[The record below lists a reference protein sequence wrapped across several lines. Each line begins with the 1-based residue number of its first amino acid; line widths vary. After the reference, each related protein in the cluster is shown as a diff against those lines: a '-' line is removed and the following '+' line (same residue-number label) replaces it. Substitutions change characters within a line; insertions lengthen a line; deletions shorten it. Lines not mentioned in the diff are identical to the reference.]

1 MRSSSS
7 LLLAA
12 LVAMATPAPVHAG
25 LLVEPLRPPLP
36 GSPRAAGAADLST
49 DPARALLALAADP
62 PAGDGKQKE
71 GKKKAKPPPAPGD
84 LDFDLLGAEVA
95 PQGPDPAQMK
105 LRRQL
110 LTFHQGVGI
119 ALYSLEVTT
128 VVLGQLNYRDKF
140 STHMNTE
147 KWRIPH
153 KSFAYATT
161 AAMVL
166 NGALALAAPNP
177 TKKPFRLDR
186 VGVHKIAMFTAFAG
200 IATEVG
206 LGLYTHSRE
215 GYMDQQHLAKVH
227 LAIGY
232 ATLAAMTVGVAA
244 LVL

>member
-1 MRSSSS
+1 MRLPSS

-12 LVAMATPAPVHAG
+12 LAALATPAPVHAG

-36 GSPRAAGAADLST
+36 ADCPDPAPADLAP
-49 DPARALLALAADP
+49 DPARVLVALASDP
-62 PAGDGKQKE
+62 PAGDEEEKE
-71 GKKKAKPPPAPGD
+71 KKAKPAPGD
-84 LDFDLLGAEVA
+84 LDFDLLGAAET
-95 PQGPDPAQMK
+95 QEGPDPALMK
-105 LRRQL
+105 RRRQM
-110 LTFHQGVGI
+110 LTVHQGVGI
-119 ALYSLEVTT
+119 ALYSLQAAT

-166 NGALALAAPNP
+166 NGALALAAPTP
-177 TKKPFRLDR
+177 VKKPFRLDR
-186 VGVHKIAMFTAFAG
+186 VGVHKIAMFTAAAG

-232 ATLAAMTVGVAA
+232 ATFAAMTVGVAA